1 MNKKEML
8 ALEPIPI
15 DLNDRKS
22 ENTISEKM
30 PDLKKSGYHLVDLEI
45 QNSSGQESRT
55 LRFDIDLFSKIK
67 EIQDLPDWVIIK
79 LFLAEGQLIH
89 SDFNKRL
96 PND

>member
-1 MNKKEML
+1 MAKLKS
-8 ALEPIPI
+8 IFI
-15 DLNDRKS
+15 DLNDRNSDNLISDKLS
-22 ENTISEKM
+22 ELKIEENT
-30 PDLKKSGYHLVDLEI
+30 
-45 QNSSGQESRT
+45 
-55 LRFDIDLFSKIK
+55 FIDLDVKNWLSGKLRKLKLNVRLFKKIK

>member
-1 MNKKEML
+1 MAKLKS
-8 ALEPIPI
+8 IFI
-15 DLNDRKS
+15 DLNDRNS
-22 ENTISEKM
+22 DNLISEKLSELNIEKNAFVYLDVKHWL
-30 PDLKKSGYHLVDLEI
+30 PGKLRKLKLNV
-45 QNSSGQESRT
+45 R
-55 LRFDIDLFSKIK
+55 LFKKIK